1 MLNMCVIIVSQALIG
16 PAFWTMIMRQNKN
29 RLEVA
34 AVIGVFVAGA
44 LIFMSS
50 STYNIAN
57 AQGAQQQK
65 NVVRDSQAILL
76 EDKTIPAN
84 DYMHLYDST
93 PYMII
98 NGHIAAKLPCDT
110 NNTSPLKILIGQAP
124 NLTPAELEFV
134 KPLSTPGKMCI
145 YHVDL
150 PSKAGEV
157 VTDIAIQNPTTT
169 EIKLPSTS
177 TIVIGV
183 NEITPLQSS
192 ASSSEGNMTMSK

>member
-1 MLNMCVIIVSQALIG
+1 
-16 PAFWTMIMRQNKN
+16 
-29 RLEVA
+29 
-34 AVIGVFVAGA
+34 
-44 LIFMSS
+44 
-50 STYNIAN
+50 
-57 AQGAQQQK
+57 
-65 NVVRDSQAILL
+65 
-76 EDKTIPAN
+76 
-84 DYMHLYDST
+84 
-93 PYMII
+93 
-98 NGHIAAKLPCDT
+98 
-110 NNTSPLKILIGQAP
+110 
-124 NLTPAELEFV
+124 
-134 KPLSTPGKMCI
+134 MCI

>member
-1 MLNMCVIIVSQALIG
+1 
-16 PAFWTMIMRQNKN
+16 MRQDKK
-29 RLEVA
+29 RLELA
-34 AVIGVFVAGA
+34 AIIAIFVTGA
-44 LIFMSS
+44 LMLTASNS
-50 STYNIAN
+50 NTYNIAN
-57 AQGAQQQK
+57 AQGGQQQK

-84 DYMHLYDST
+84 DYIHLYDST

-145 YHVDL
+145 YHVDI

-177 TIVIGV
+177 SVVIGV
-183 NEITPLQSS
+183 NEIAPLQGSS
-192 ASSSEGNMTMSK
+192 GGNMTMSK